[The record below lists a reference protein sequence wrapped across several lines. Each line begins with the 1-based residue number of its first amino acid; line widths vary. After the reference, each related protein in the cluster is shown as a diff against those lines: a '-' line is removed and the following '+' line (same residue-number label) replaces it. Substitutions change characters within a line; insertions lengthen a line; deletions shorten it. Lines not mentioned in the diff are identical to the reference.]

1 MLLRC
6 RVTSCSGE
14 AARAVCFRA
23 RCSAWERMRF
33 PKGKVSSS
41 SSPLLTASDLSCR
54 PWRCRGLIW
63 ASGQVEACPRRR
75 RASCVQTQ
83 RKEQKQFPGKY
94 FPAAFPGSE
103 RSGKKR
109 PRFKLLAGERTP
121 AGDRLSLGLPHPAK
135 LSPPPQPHT
144 GDGTKGAEPPRGA
157 AQHPGLCS
165 AQGSPPTP
173 AASPS
178 SGRAEPTLWKAR
190 GRNLRPRRGAAA
202 GSVVDSALCLLPPP
216 SSSSL
221 RAVCFGTAQPPPCQR
236 SPAPP
241 AQQSG
246 GKPEAEAGNR
256 EQGGKWR
263 SRRAAR
269 ADGTRRSRR
278 GGQEGHGS
286 LGNLGGLGEAGKGRE
301 SRKQGAWPG
310 WGDAEV
316 GAQCRP
322 RLGLCESSAPDW
334 GVWRDAVPRSLEPAE
349 DAGSAARQQQIP
361 PGAVP
366 RGAPL
371 PAGAW
376 LEHQQ
381 EKPGRK
387 WLFQPCPTQYLRFTP
402 ADPGHRA
409 LQAGGLC
416 QHTWF
421 SIPAASIHRGVRWW
435 KCRARSQGRT
445 QVCAPGTV
453 LRAPSI
459 PALPHW
465 VEGGCGSTAVLHL
478 HGNGTAAF

>member
-202 GSVVDSALCLLPPP
+202 GS
-216 SSSSL
+216 
-221 RAVCFGTAQPPPCQR
+221 
-236 SPAPP
+236 
-241 AQQSG
+241 
-246 GKPEAEAGNR
+246 
-256 EQGGKWR
+256 
-263 SRRAAR
+263 
-269 ADGTRRSRR
+269 
-278 GGQEGHGS
+278 
-286 LGNLGGLGEAGKGRE
+286 
-301 SRKQGAWPG
+301 
-310 WGDAEV
+310 
-316 GAQCRP
+316 
-322 RLGLCESSAPDW
+322 
-334 GVWRDAVPRSLEPAE
+334 
-349 DAGSAARQQQIP
+349 
-361 PGAVP
+361 
-366 RGAPL
+366 
-371 PAGAW
+371 
-376 LEHQQ
+376 
-381 EKPGRK
+381 
-387 WLFQPCPTQYLRFTP
+387 
-402 ADPGHRA
+402 
-409 LQAGGLC
+409 AGGLC
-416 QHTWF
+416 PLPA
-421 SIPAASIHRGVRWW
+421 PAALLLLL
-435 KCRARSQGRT
+435 ARCLLWHGAASPLPAQP
-445 QVCAPGTV
+445 CAPGSAERREARGRGGEP
-453 LRAPSI
+453 RAGREMEKQTGCPGGWDTPVPPRRAGRTRLARKSGW
-459 PALPHW
+459 AGRGRKGEREQEAGS
-465 VEGGCGSTAVLHL
+465 VAGVGGCGGGSPVPPQAWAVRVLSPGL
-478 HGNGTAAF
+478 GGLA